1 MRYAAFGLRL
11 LVLFFLAYLLY
22 FLATGYDPASPGYR
36 PPFAIFVIDTIN
48 LFIHEA
54 GHFFLRPFGMWVH
67 IIGGSVFQC
76 LIPLALAVVT
86 WRQSP
91 QQAAYP
97 AFWFGE
103 NLANVSVYI
112 KDAPVRQ
119 LKLIAK
125 GLIHDW
131 NWLLAGNLEAAAPLG
146 DVVFVTG
153 LLFCAASLGFGFYHA
168 VRSFREDL

>member
-1 MRYAAFGLRL
+1 
-11 LVLFFLAYLLY
+11 
-22 FLATGYDPASPGYR
+22 
-36 PPFAIFVIDTIN
+36 
-48 LFIHEA
+48 
-54 GHFFLRPFGMWVH
+54 
-67 IIGGSVFQC
+67 
-76 LIPLALAVVT
+76 
-86 WRQSP
+86 
-91 QQAAYP
+91 
-97 AFWFGE
+97 
-103 NLANVSVYI
+103 VYI